1 MANKEL
7 TTSFL
12 WNACKETINV
22 INTSMEKATEN
33 IKDPEA
39 LYNAVL
45 TTNKELK
52 PTQDKLV
59 EMFDQVLGRIRSH
72 MVIGR
77 DQFFGLELL
86 QMELKT
92 DLKVSPKPGEEPITT
107 DVNSMPMVMKI
118 NPLFLGDYSA
128 AHIESMIVSELL
140 AISFSYPLKFN
151 RINKAGDPALH
162 KALNRA
168 ASVSTTE
175 LVKKYITIDRAAKKP
190 GMKISDHAYTVEDMR
205 VDTKLNAKEKETLE
219 YYYSVY
225 KNNAPETDSGDA
237 RDNQSY
243 VSLASGDSDLIST
256 PSFRNENQKNSV
268 HNWESQYN
276 PQDTEARIKS
286 LVNKAYD
293 EFNKSSRRGTLPES
307 LEKEIELLRSKP
319 KINWRKKLS
328 DLIGSITV
336 PFRKSP
342 ARLNKKYP
350 ERTDLS
356 GRLPKHK
363 TRVVCILDTSGS
375 MSDSDY
381 TYCLSEVLNVSS
393 ANETEVTVIECD
405 TKVSSVY
412 VLDGAKR
419 IKKVTRSS
427 CGGTCFSPAIQYVN
441 ENNYR
446 DAVCIYFTDGY
457 GEEEIPKPRV
467 QKMMW
472 VVLDDVQN
480 LSVKEPYGPVCSLVD
495 DEKYK
500 SMKGV

>member
-1 MANKEL
+1 MAVRPITLSEIYQIARN
-7 TTSFL
+7 SYDDI
-12 WNACKETINV
+12 WAIA
-22 INTSMEKATEN
+22 KA
-33 IKDPEA
+33 
-39 LYNAVL
+39 Y
-45 TTNKELK
+45 
-52 PTQDKLV
+52 
-59 EMFDQVLGRIRSH
+59 GRDVKIYLH
-72 MVIGR
+72 WTAGYY
-77 DQFFGLELL
+77 DQFFYDPKTGKMDYHIAIDGEGNIFTDCDDFSEVRNHTWRRNSGSIGITLNAAVGASPNPAIGLG
-86 QMELKT
+86 KCAPT
-92 DLKVSPKPGEEPITT
+92 
-107 DVNSMPMVMKI
+107 
-118 NPLFLGDYSA
+118 A
-128 AHIESMIVSELL
+128 AQIESMIVSELL

-151 RINKAGDPALH
+151 RINKAGDPELH

-190 GMKISDHAYTVEDMR
+190 GMKISDHAYTVEDLR
-205 VDTKLNAKEKETLE
+205 NDTLLNAKEKETLE

-225 KNNAPETDSGDA
+225 RKNPPETDSGDSK
-237 RDNQSY
+237 DSQSY
-243 VSLASGDSDLIST
+243 VSLMSNDSDLMST
-256 PSFRNENQKNSV
+256 PNFRNENQKNSV
-268 HNWESQYN
+268 HNWEGQYN
-276 PQDTEARIKS
+276 PQDLETRIKS

-307 LEKEIELLRSKP
+307 LEKEIEFLRSKP

-472 VVLDDVQN
+472 VVLDNVEN